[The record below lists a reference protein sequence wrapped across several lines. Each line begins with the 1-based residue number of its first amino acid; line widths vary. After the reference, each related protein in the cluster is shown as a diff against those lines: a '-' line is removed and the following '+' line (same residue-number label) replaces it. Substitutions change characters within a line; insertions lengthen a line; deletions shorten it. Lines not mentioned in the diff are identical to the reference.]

1 MNTQKRLAS
10 QVMKA
15 SKKRIRFDNQRLADI
30 KEAITKTD
38 VRQLI
43 NEGAI
48 TRIQKRGV
56 SRSRARHIQSQKAKG
71 QRKGAGSRKGKETS
85 RLPRKE
91 SWMIRIRSQRTFI
104 AELKEKKIITNETY
118 RKLYRKAK
126 GGFFR
131 STRHIKI
138 YLEDNKLFVVAPKQ
152 EKSEKHQSD
161 SSPALVKS
169 EKPKKQK

>member
-10 QVMKA
+10 SVMKA
-15 SKKRIRFDNQRLADI
+15 SKKRIRFDNTRLADI

-38 VRQLI
+38 IRQLV

-56 SRSRARHIQSQKAKG
+56 SRSRARKIQKQKSKG
-71 QRKGAGSRKGKETS
+71 QRKGPGSREGKNTS
-85 RLPRKE
+85 RLSRKTG
-91 SWMIRIRSQRTFI
+91 WMIRIRGQRTFI
-104 AELKEKKIITNETY
+104 SELKEKKIITNETY
-118 RKLYRKAK
+118 RQLYRKAK

-138 YLEDNKLFVVAPKQ
+138 FLEDNKLFVVPQA
-152 EKSEKHQSD
+152 SEK
-161 SSPALVKS
+161 LK
-169 EKPKKQK
+169 EKVEKQNKQTKQK